1 MPYTN
6 KIKYS
11 DTLEDWSIT
20 LHTSIKKRESKMKT
34 FVAP

>member
-1 MPYTN
+1 MSYTN

-20 LHTSIKKRESKMKT
+20 LHESIKRESKMKT